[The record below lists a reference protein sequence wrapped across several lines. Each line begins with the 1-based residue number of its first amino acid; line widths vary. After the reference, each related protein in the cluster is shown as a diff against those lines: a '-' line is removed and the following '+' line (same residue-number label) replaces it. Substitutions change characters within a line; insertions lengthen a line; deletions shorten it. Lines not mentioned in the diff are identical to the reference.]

1 MGAVVGEPT
10 PNAALQ
16 GLSAPYPIRS
26 NTGTPRVPLS
36 RRVASRA
43 TPSACHC
50 TPRLTA
56 ARPVHYQ
63 PQRRCHPART
73 GSDAGATPHRPLTPS
88 PTRWPVAVSR
98 RPAHALPPAFGLQ
111 GPTRSAGIDQLTTAF
126 DGRLTPD
133 RGSLSQRRGFL
144 GGVTPVPMRATA
156 PTLSASCPVSYS
168 CHLQYRLD
176 PRRLTHTI
184 TGASPVFVGPMF
196 HNGSITHVRLWIIA
210 GHYPS
215 RLSTVSA
222 WRPHGAFRRLR
233 SRLPN
238 LLPGATRITDWYTE
252 ISAALAP

>member
-1 MGAVVGEPT
+1 MPPARTEYKIESHPDLTT
-10 PNAALQ
+10 P
-16 GLSAPYPIRS
+16 
-26 NTGTPRVPLS
+26 
-36 RRVASRA
+36 
-43 TPSACHC
+43 
-50 TPRLTA
+50 PRLTESRLPSSDSAPLRSLPLLA
-56 ARPVHYQ
+56 AS
-63 PQRRCHPART
+63 CHWLLVFLAP
-73 GSDAGATPHRPLTPS
+73 GCLSDPGL
-88 PTRWPVAVSR
+88 
-98 RPAHALPPAFGLQ
+98 LP
-111 GPTRSAGIDQLTTAF
+111 DC
-126 DGRLTPD
+126 
-133 RGSLSQRRGFL
+133 GSLSQHLGFFEF
-144 GGVTPVPMRATA
+144 VTLAPMYANT

-222 WRPHGAFRRLR
+222 LRPHGAFRRLR
-233 SRLPN
+233 SRLPD

>member
-1 MGAVVGEPT
+1 MREPPRT
-10 PNAALQ
+10 DRSHHHRPGGRLPSPD
-16 GLSAPYPIRS
+16 GLPMRSLPLSASRGQPGVLVSTSSR
-26 NTGTPRVPLS
+26 PLS
-36 RRVASRA
+36 TVALS
-43 TPSACHC
+43 
-50 TPRLTA
+50 
-56 ARPVHYQ
+56 
-63 PQRRCHPART
+63 
-73 GSDAGATPHRPLTPS
+73 
-88 PTRWPVAVSR
+88 
-98 RPAHALPPAFGLQ
+98 
-111 GPTRSAGIDQLTTAF
+111 
-126 DGRLTPD
+126 PD

-176 PRRLTHTI
+176 PRRLTDPI
-184 TGASPVFVGPMF
+184 TGASPVFIGPMF
-196 HNGSITHVRLWIIA
+196 HNGSITPVRLWIIA